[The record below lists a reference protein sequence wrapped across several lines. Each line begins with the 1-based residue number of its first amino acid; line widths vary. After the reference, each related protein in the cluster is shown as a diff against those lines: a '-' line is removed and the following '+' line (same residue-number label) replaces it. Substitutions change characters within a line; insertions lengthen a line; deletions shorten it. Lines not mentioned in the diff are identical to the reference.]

1 MSNKY
6 VEFSKAGNAPTNP
19 NERKKFRKGKKSF
32 KEVKMRP
39 NIDEADLQV
48 KLKQIIKFLDKQL
61 QVRLTLTIRGRQ
73 NQYKE
78 ECLELFNRVEREV
91 VGLGTMNGGTKSVG
105 SNHMRTINP
114 VSQKKKGS
122 AGQGKNS

>member
-6 VEFSKAGNAPTNP
+6 VEFSKAGNAPKNP

-32 KEVKMRP
+32 KEIKMRP

-48 KLKQIIKFLDKQL
+48 KLKAIRKFLEKQL
-61 QVRLTLTIRGRQ
+61 QVRLTVTIRGRQ
-73 NQYKE
+73 NQYKD
-78 ECLELFNRVEREV
+78 ECLALFDRVGRETED
-91 VGLGTMNGGTKSVG
+91 LGTMDGNTKNVG

-114 VSQKKKGS
+114 ISQKKKKTN
-122 AGQGKNS
+122 AR